1 MQLWFFYYKIPDRK
15 FACLNVWSGLPNL
28 YWAIEANA
36 NDKNMNVPKNTN
48 TIPKCIYQADI
59 LFMPEDNG
67 YKYVLVV
74 VDEDIKS
81 QQGAKEKAVEIC
93 NYQLKRNVI
102 NQADFEEWTKF
113 NKLQFH
119 RYRTERILK
128 MFSQV
133 FAELKET

>member
-1 MQLWFFYYKIPDRK
+1 MVGF
-15 FACLNVWSGLPNL
+15 
-28 YWAIEANA
+28 
-36 NDKNMNVPKNTN
+36 
-48 TIPKCIYQADI
+48 
-59 LFMPEDNG
+59 
-67 YKYVLVV
+67 YVLISSNSTLNWWKI
-74 VDEDIKS
+74 DPIAIK
-81 QQGAKEKAVEIC
+81 KVF
-93 NYQLKRNVI
+93 